1 MKRIG
6 WLLVM
11 LLLFNVKLFGQAG
24 QLYVKEMKENV
35 RLKPNGAKIGE
46 VLAGTKVEVLERR
59 PNWVKVQFTGWMW
72 RNSLTADSTEVYGF
86 AVMASH
92 ILVETEAE
100 AKQILNQ
107 LRQGASF
114 EELARKYSIDKASG
128 AKGGDLG
135 RFGRGDFLPAFE
147 NAVFRLKVGEVSGI
161 VKTSLGYH
169 IIKRT
174 G

>member
-6 WLLVM
+6 WLLFM

-24 QLYVKEMKENV
+24 QLYVKEKKENI
-35 RLKPNGAKIGE
+35 RLRPNGTKIGE
-46 VLAGTKVEVLERR
+46 VLAGTKVEVLEKR
-59 PNWVKVQFTGWMW
+59 PNWVKVQFTGWIW
-72 RNSLTADSTEVYGF
+72 RNSLTTDSTEVYGF
-86 AVMASH
+86 TVRASH

-100 AKQILNQ
+100 AKQILDK
-107 LRQGASF
+107 LKHGASF

-147 NAVFRLKVGEVSGI
+147 KAVFHLKVGEISGI